1 MLFILD
7 LLLAAVILGIAFGLS
22 MIRAFMVRINV
33 INSACLALFSGI
45 YLYLG
50 NRYINTFYNFK
61 IHPAICLVIGI
72 AVFLLTYIA
81 QKTKVGFWIFTVL
94 FSIAWAFV
102 SAMIIY
108 IFATEDMV
116 WFWVVFVLS
125 LIINVS
131 SHIRSRAYDNN
142 SVIYDQQ

>member
-1 MLFILD
+1 MLFVLD

-22 MIRAFMVRINV
+22 MIRAFLVHINV
-33 INSACLALFSGI
+33 INSICLGLFSGI

-50 NRYINTFYNFK
+50 NRHIDTFYSFK

-72 AVFLLTYIA
+72 AVFFLTYIA
-81 QKTKVGFWIFTVL
+81 QKTKVGFWIFTII
-94 FSIAWAFV
+94 FSLAWAFI
-102 SAMIIY
+102 SATIIY
-108 IFATEDMV
+108 IFATYDMV
-116 WFWVVFVLS
+116 WFWVVFSLS

-142 SVIYDQQ
+142 AVINNQ